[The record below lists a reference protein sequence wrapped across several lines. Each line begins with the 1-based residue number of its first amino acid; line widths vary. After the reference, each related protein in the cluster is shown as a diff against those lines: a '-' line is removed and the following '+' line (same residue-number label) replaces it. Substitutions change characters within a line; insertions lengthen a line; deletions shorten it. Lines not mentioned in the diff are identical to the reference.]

1 MSGRPWRF
9 RPMEQTTQS
18 TMTRVAKDLAVE
30 LQRDRPGML
39 AKAAEAIA
47 SGGLNI
53 DGFAEVEGTLHLL
66 TSDPRSARLA
76 LEAARLPVI
85 GESEVVVVQ
94 LADQAGAAAALFA
107 RLASAGLNVGYTYVA
122 SGNRI
127 VIGLDDPRQALGLL
141 GS

>member
-1 MSGRPWRF
+1 
-9 RPMEQTTQS
+9 MEQTTQA
-18 TMTRVAKDLAVE
+18 TMAKDLAVE

-76 LEAARLPVI
+76 LEAASLPVI
-85 GESEVVVVQ
+85 GESEVVVLQ
-94 LADQAGAAAALFA
+94 LANQAGAAAALFA
-107 RLASAGLNVGYTYVA
+107 RLANAGLNVGYTYVA

-127 VIGLDDPRQALGLL
+127 VIGLDDPRKALGLL
-141 GS
+141 RD